1 MIKKSLT
8 CLITVFPL
16 LMLLACSRQQTSD
29 PTYSVPVEPN
39 SLSEIE
45 KKEGWTLLF
54 DGETFNGWRGLGQEK
69 IPKGHWVIEEG
80 TIKKVPSGKVS
91 LQQDGQPLKGGDIMT
106 VLAFKDFELYFEW
119 KISPAGNSG
128 IKYNVSEEISASY
141 PPPHAALGFEFQ
153 ILDDARH
160 PDAKNG
166 PNRTAGALYDL
177 IAPSDKI
184 LKPVGEFNTARIIFK
199 GNHGE
204 HWLNSTKI
212 LEYDL
217 ETPEMDDRLAASK
230 YHDISGFADKR
241 KGHIVL
247 QDHTDA
253 VWYRNIKI
261 KAVNGE

>member
-1 MIKKSLT
+1 MKKKSLIS
-8 CLITVFPL
+8 LITTFPL
-16 LMLLACSRQQTSD
+16 LMLLACSQQQTSD
-29 PTYSVPVEPN
+29 PTYSVPAEPN
-39 SLSEIE
+39 SLLETE
-45 KKEGWTLLF
+45 KREGWMLLF
-54 DGETFNGWRGLGQEK
+54 DGKTFNGWRGLGQEE
-69 IPKGHWVIEEG
+69 IPKGHWVIEGE
-80 TIKKVPSGKVS
+80 TIKKVSSGEVP

-106 VLAFKDFELYFEW
+106 ILAFKDFELYFEW

-128 IKYNVSEEISASY
+128 IKYNVSETMSTSY

-153 ILDDARH
+153 ILDDDRH
-160 PDAKNG
+160 PDAQNG

-177 IAPSDKI
+177 IAPSEKI

-204 HWLNSTKI
+204 HWLNGTKV
-212 LEYDL
+212 LEYNL
-217 ETPEMDDRLAASK
+217 ETPEMNDRLASSK

-241 KGHIVL
+241 RGHIVL

>member
-1 MIKKSLT
+1 M
-8 CLITVFPL
+8 
-16 LMLLACSRQQTSD
+16 
-29 PTYSVPVEPN
+29 
-39 SLSEIE
+39 
-45 KKEGWTLLF
+45 LF